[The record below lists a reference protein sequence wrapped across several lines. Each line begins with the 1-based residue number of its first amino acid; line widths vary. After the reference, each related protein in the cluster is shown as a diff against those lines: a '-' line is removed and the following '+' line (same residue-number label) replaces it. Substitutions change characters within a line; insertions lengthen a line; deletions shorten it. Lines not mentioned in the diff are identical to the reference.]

1 MVHALY
7 RYCPKRYEVGFMLT
21 ALRSKSG
28 GIIAKVFIALLA
40 GSFAVWGIEDMIR
53 GGTSDVLAKVGN
65 REIGSYE
72 FSEAFN
78 RQLAV
83 YSRRLGQ
90 TVTPDRARELGIDRQ
105 ILGDLMRDAALDSQ
119 AQSLGI
125 TMPERAVAQR
135 VADSSQFQAADGS
148 FNADR
153 FRQLLRQNGMSEQQF
168 FAVERQN
175 MTRQVISQPLTAQ
188 AVVPDTLVE
197 LIWKH
202 RTEQRDASYFEF
214 TVPDVMK
221 QPSDADL
228 KSLYDENPGMFR
240 EPERRTFAIVALTP
254 AAIMSGIDV
263 TEDDLKRQ
271 YEDTKIQLAA
281 EETRTVL
288 QIPFDSE
295 ADAKAAA
302 EKIRNGT
309 SFEDIAREQG
319 KSESDISLGTVAKS
333 AIPDPAVAE
342 AAFALADGAVS
353 DPVKSRFSTV
363 LLKATIVGNSSVK
376 PLEEMRDELT
386 AAIRT
391 TRARDQL
398 LDLHDKFEDARA
410 GGASLEEAARE
421 IGITVTEIGPVAL
434 NGTGRD
440 GKIVPVPGHAN
451 SLATAFETEIGLEI
465 SPLTDGDD
473 GFTWLETRNIIES
486 AVPAFN
492 DIKDKVADAWKT
504 REAAS
509 ATRKRAEELVARL
522 KSGTP
527 IADLAKMENTE
538 VRTVNGVQRN
548 EASAEFTS
556 GDIAALFSV
565 AEDGK
570 TFSIAN
576 DGKSAKIIVSTPVLG
591 TGFNSKSDEAN
602 AIRQVLQTN
611 LSNDLYAEYVTALQE
626 KIGVSIDDAAWAR
639 IASGTPPP
647 GQ

>member
-1 MVHALY
+1 MVHSLY
-7 RYCPKRYEVGFMLT
+7 RCCPKRYEVGFMLT

-28 GIIAKVFIALLA
+28 GIVAKIFIGLLA
-40 GSFAVWGIEDMIR
+40 GSFAVWGIEDMLR
-53 GGTSDVLAKVGN
+53 GSTSDVLAKVGD

-78 RQLAV
+78 RQLSV
-83 YSRRLGQ
+83 YSRRLGE
-90 TVTPDRARELGIDRQ
+90 TVTPDRARQLGIDRQ

-125 TMPERAVAQR
+125 AMPERAVAQR
-135 VADSSQFQAADGS
+135 VADSRQFQGADGS

-153 FRQLLRQNGMSEQQF
+153 FRQLLRQNGISEQQF
-168 FAVERQN
+168 FAIEREN
-175 MTRQVISQPLTAQ
+175 MTRQVISQPLTTQ

-214 TVPDVMK
+214 TLPDDEK

-228 KSLYDENPGMFR
+228 KSLYDANPDTFR
-240 EPERRTFAIVALTP
+240 EPERRTIAIAALTP
-254 AAIMSGIDV
+254 EAIMSGIEV
-263 TEDDLKRQ
+263 TDEDLKRQ
-271 YEDTKIQLAA
+271 YEETKTKLAA
-281 EETRTVL
+281 SETRTVL
-288 QIPFDSE
+288 QISFDSE
-295 ADAKAAA
+295 ADARAAV
-302 EKIRNGT
+302 EKMKSGT

-319 KSESDISLGTVAKS
+319 KTEADISLGTVAKS

-342 AAFALADGAVS
+342 AAFALADGTVS
-353 DPVKSRFSTV
+353 GPVKSRFSTV
-363 LLKATIVGNSSVK
+363 LLKATIVGSSNVK

-386 AAIRT
+386 T
-391 TRARDQL
+391 TVRATKARDQL

-410 GGASLEEAARE
+410 GGASLEEAAGE
-421 IGITVTEIGPVAL
+421 IGIPVDNIGPVAL
-434 NGTGRD
+434 NGTDKD

-451 SLATAFETEIGLEI
+451 SLATAFDTEIGLEI

-473 GFTWLETRNIIES
+473 GFTWLETRDIIAS
-486 AVPAFN
+486 AVPAFS
-492 DIKDKVADAWKT
+492 DIKDKVADTWKS

-509 ATRKRAEELVARL
+509 ATRKKAEELVAKL

-527 IADLAKMENTE
+527 IADLAKAENTQ
-538 VRTVNGVQRN
+538 VKTVNSVRRN
-548 EASAEFTS
+548 EAASAFNS
-556 GDIAALFSV
+556 ADIAALFSV

-570 TFSIAN
+570 AFSIAN
-576 DGKSAKIIVSTPVLG
+576 DGKSAKIIASSPVLG
-591 TGFNSKSDEAN
+591 TGFNPQSDEAK
-602 AIRQVLQTN
+602 AIRQLLQTN

-639 IASGTPPP
+639 IASGSPPP
-647 GQ
+647 G